1 MNINIPGIDTGKGII
16 NSGSLEFYKDLLN
29 DVYKLIDEKCDLVE
43 SYLKENDIQNYTV
56 QVHSL
61 KSTCRMIGAT
71 DLGEEFFTLEK
82 LGKENNTEQI
92 RLLTPDVLNSFRS
105 LKPYLEPYAVKSSDV
120 KNVFDKDAVV
130 QLLQTLILAIDDFNL
145 DTAENTAKQLSEYN
159 WDPGLSKEIETLS
172 KLVSNIDYEEAKD
185 MAGRILECL

>member
-16 NSGSLEFYKDLLN
+16 NSGSLELYKDLLN
-29 DVYKLIDEKCDLVE
+29 DVYRLIDEKCALVE
-43 SYLKENDIQNYTV
+43 SYLNGNDIQNYTV

-61 KSTCRMIGAT
+61 KSTCRMIGAM

-105 LKPYLEPYAVKSSDV
+105 LKPYLEPYAVKADGAR
-120 KNVFDKDAVV
+120 KVFDKDAVSE
-130 QLLQTLILAIDDFNL
+130 LLRTLIAAIDDFNL
-145 DTAENTAKQLSEYN
+145 DTAEKTVNLLTGYDYN
-159 WDPGLSKEIETLS
+159 PELGKDIEALGR
-172 KLVSNIDYEEAKD
+172 LVSNIDYEEAKD
-185 MAGRILECL
+185 LARLILERL